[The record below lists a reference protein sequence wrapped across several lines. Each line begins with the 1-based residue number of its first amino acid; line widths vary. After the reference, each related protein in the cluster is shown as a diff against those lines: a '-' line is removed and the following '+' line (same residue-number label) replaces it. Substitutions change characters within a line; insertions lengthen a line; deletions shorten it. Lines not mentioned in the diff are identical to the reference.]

1 MHKILHYQFLT
12 AFIKLQQV
20 KAAIFNIL
28 GYLQLIPLI
37 CIFISLLLHVQ
48 SMHPNQRAV
57 FDIFSL
63 KIVTKVHVVISA
75 CETV

>member
-28 GYLQLIPLI
+28 GYLQLITLI
-37 CIFISLLLHVQ
+37 CIFISLLLHV
-48 SMHPNQRAV
+48 
-57 FDIFSL
+57 
-63 KIVTKVHVVISA
+63 
-75 CETV
+75 